1 MSITNTPYSVAPY
14 PASVSTYTT
23 VGSNFYTV
31 PATAGGSPVS
41 GVYVYL
47 LGCGGMMGHNPG
59 GGGGFVSGFY
69 SCNPGTNFIYV
80 VGGSGA
86 TLAQGGGGGTNGLDS
101 TKAGGFTGLFLSN
114 AGAIAQSNAIAI
126 AGGGGCG
133 GYFGVGNGG
142 GGGYPTG
149 SAGTQGSGYGGTV
162 SGGTQTAGGTGGGA
176 GAIGGNGIVIISYVF
191 T

>member
-1 MSITNTPYSVAPY
+1 
-14 PASVSTYTT
+14 
-23 VGSNFYTV
+23 
-31 PATAGGSPVS
+31 
-41 GVYVYL
+41 
-47 LGCGGMMGHNPG
+47 MGHNPG

-86 TLAQGGGGGTNGLDS
+86 TLAQGGG
-101 TKAGGFTGLFLSN
+101 FTGLFLSN

-126 AGGGGCG
+126 TGGGGCG
-133 GYFGVGNGG
+133 GYFGIGNGG